1 MTQTGNPLDYRIL
14 SVCPIF
20 YPVNFTQVM
29 AGIARNSKCLQWE
42 RTTRLALI
50 LRVFFKLRK
59 IGKLVSRPSISPE
72 NVFLAP
78 DGTKTAFSMGS
89 AYDQQ
94 VISPLFEDYLQAS
107 ALLNISD
114 GSSKKIEKI
123 RPQLASGSNIDG
135 NGRLL
140 EWSEF
145 LSETNP
151 QSGHISHLL
160 HSILQIRSLTKNT

>member
-1 MTQTGNPLDYRIL
+1 MTMPALPQKNIMTQTGNPLDYRIL

-78 DGTKTAFSMGS
+78 DGLKMPSVWAAHM
-89 AYDQQ
+89 
-94 VISPLFEDYLQAS
+94 IS
-107 ALLNISD
+107 
-114 GSSKKIEKI
+114 
-123 RPQLASGSNIDG
+123 R
-135 NGRLL
+135 
-140 EWSEF
+140 
-145 LSETNP
+145 
-151 QSGHISHLL
+151 
-160 HSILQIRSLTKNT
+160 